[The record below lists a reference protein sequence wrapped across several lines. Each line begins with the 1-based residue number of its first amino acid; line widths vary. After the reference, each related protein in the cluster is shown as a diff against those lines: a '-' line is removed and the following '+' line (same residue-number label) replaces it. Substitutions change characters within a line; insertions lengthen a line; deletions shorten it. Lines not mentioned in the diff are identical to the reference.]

1 MKIFKHVVGKLNIS
15 LSDELEE
22 KFREVVFKKFGMKK
36 GNINKAFE
44 EAIDDWINKNKIK
57 D

>member
-1 MKIFKHVVGKLNIS
+1 MGKLNIT
-15 LSDELEE
+15 LTDELEE
-22 KFREVVFKKFGMKK
+22 KFRKTVFDKFGMKK

-44 EAIDDWINKNKIK
+44 EAIDDWIEKNKTK

>member
-1 MKIFKHVVGKLNIS
+1 MGKLNIS

-22 KFREVVFKKFGMKK
+22 KFRKTVFDKFGMKK

-44 EAIDDWINKNKIK
+44 EAINDWIQKNKLK

>member
-44 EAIDDWINKNKIK
+44 EAIDDWIKKNKSEN
-57 D
+57 

>member
-1 MKIFKHVVGKLNIS
+1 VKIFKHVVGKLNIS

-22 KFREVVFKKFGMKK
+22 KFRKVVFEKFGMKK

-44 EAIDDWINKNKIK
+44 EAIDDWIQKNKSEN
-57 D
+57 

>member
-15 LSDELEE
+15 LSDETEE